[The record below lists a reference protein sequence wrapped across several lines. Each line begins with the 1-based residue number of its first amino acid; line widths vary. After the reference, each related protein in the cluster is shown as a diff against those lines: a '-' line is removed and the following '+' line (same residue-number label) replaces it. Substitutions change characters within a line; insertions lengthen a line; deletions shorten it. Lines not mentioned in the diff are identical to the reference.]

1 MVVVCGPSGS
11 GKSTLI
17 KTVKGLER
25 TPQAIPPQRFLSIL
39 KELRDD
45 LRLIIDSTTSEQY
58 GEATLADLI
67 ASQRHRF
74 TRLFETQGA
83 QCTWQLSGLEQY
95 ALPARRRL
103 DVMRILQE
111 ALSIVINRGDPGRHP
126 VLRCARRRLA
136 GLGCEPTV

>member
-11 GKSTLI
+11 GKSTI

-25 TPQAIPPQRFLSIL
+25 TSQAIPPQRFLSIL

-95 ALPARRRL
+95 ALPARCSL
-103 DVMRILQE
+103 DAMRILQE
-111 ALSIVINRGDPGRHP
+111 ALAIVMNRGDLGRHP
-126 VLRCARRRLA
+126 VLRCTRRPLA
-136 GLGCEPTV
+136 GLGCEPAV